1 MDRTDSLIEQFR
13 ALPAESDEKRAL
25 IAAMGDMLA
34 DRPDHPAAVPFLAS
48 VTADSEE
55 YDLARVEAT
64 MVLRLR
70 PPTEADFRLRAGR
83 ALLTVLRGPDENLV
97 RQYAAMALG
106 PYADDPEVHEVLAA
120 AVMDDFDR
128 LVRDNALAALDEAG
142 PSDERI
148 ELLHR
153 LSADAALGH
162 EAVRILSSWGLE
174 PAA

>member
-1 MDRTDSLIEQFR
+1 MDRTDSLVEQFR
-13 ALPAESDEKRAL
+13 ALPAESDKKCELVAD
-25 IAAMGDMLA
+25 MGDILS
-34 DRPDHPAAVPFLAS
+34 DRPDHPVIVPFLTCL
-48 VTADSEE
+48 TADTEE

-64 MVLRLR
+64 KALRLR
-70 PPTEADFRLRAGR
+70 PPAEAEFRLRAGR
-83 ALLTVLRGPDENLV
+83 ALLAVLRGPDENLV

-120 AVMDDFDR
+120 AIMDDFDR

-142 PSDERI
+142 PSDKRI
-148 ELLHR
+148 EVLHR
-153 LSADAALGH
+153 LSEDAALGH

>member
-13 ALPAESDEKRAL
+13 ALPAESDEKREL
-25 IAAMGDMLA
+25 IAAMGDVLA

-64 MVLRLR
+64 TVLRLR
-70 PPTEADFRLRAGR
+70 PPAEAESRLHAGR
-83 ALLTVLRGPDENLV
+83 ALVAVVRGPDDDLV

-120 AVMDDFDR
+120 AIMDDFDR

-142 PSDERI
+142 PSDKRI

-153 LSADAALGH
+153 LSADTTLGH

>member
-1 MDRTDSLIEQFR
+1 MDRTDSLIKQFR
-13 ALPAESDEKRAL
+13 ALPAESDEKREL
-25 IAAMGDMLA
+25 IAAMGDILA

-48 VTADSEE
+48 VTADAEE

-64 MVLRLR
+64 TVLRLR
-70 PPTEADFRLRAGR
+70 PPAEAESRLCAGR
-83 ALLTVLRGPDENLV
+83 ALLAVVRGPDDDLV

-120 AVMDDFDR
+120 AIMDDFDR

-148 ELLHR
+148 ALLHR
-153 LSADAALGH
+153 LSEDATLGH

>member
-13 ALPAESDEKRAL
+13 ALPAESDQKRELVAT
-25 IAAMGDMLA
+25 MGDMLA
-34 DRPDHPAAVPFLAS
+34 DRPDHPVVVPFLTS
-48 VTADSEE
+48 VTADAEE

-64 MVLRLR
+64 KALRLR
-70 PPTEADFRLRAGR
+70 PPADAGSRLRAGQ
-83 ALLTVLRGPDENLV
+83 ALLAVLRGPDEDLV

-128 LVRDNALAALDEAG
+128 LVRDNALAALNEAG
-142 PSDERI
+142 PSDKRI
-148 ELLHR
+148 EVLHR
-153 LSADAALGH
+153 LSEDAALGH
-162 EAVRILSSWGLE
+162 EAVRILAAWGLE